1 MSGRQND
8 KWYELTP
15 EQVAN
20 RFGSDPVQGLD
31 SAEAE
36 KRSRILAERLREE
49 QKGKKKEDKL
59 RTVADLTAVLLI
71 FTALLAHV
79 FDRGISSATV
89 IVLVAV
95 NAAAALVAYIRAQ
108 GILRETGERAE
119 PRVYTVRSGK
129 AKRLPGSEIVP
140 GDVIPAD
147 ARIVQSDGIT
157 VSETD
162 ITGEHG
168 AVRKRSGFPELR
180 GGSISLRAQTN
191 MLFSG
196 SVVMSGSA
204 RAVVC
209 RTGSDT
215 EHAMLRAGGAAPYY
229 RRQGKTERGAG
240 SRRFPLHARMRRYMG
255 TVHDSCGLCRCCA
268 RPYLR

>member
-1 MSGRQND
+1 M
-8 KWYELTP
+8 
-15 EQVAN
+15 
-20 RFGSDPVQGLD
+20 
-31 SAEAE
+31 
-36 KRSRILAERLREE
+36 
-49 QKGKKKEDKL
+49 
-59 RTVADLTAVLLI
+59 

-140 GDVIPAD
+140 GDVIYVSAGDVIPAD

-209 RTGSDT
+209 RTGRIPST
-215 EHAMLRAGGAAPYY
+215 PCFAPNRRSSAVLPQARENGARSRFSPLSAP
-229 RRQGKTERGAG
+229 
-240 SRRFPLHARMRRYMG
+240 
-255 TVHDSCGLCRCCA
+255 CA
-268 RPYLR
+268 NAAIYGDCA

>member
-1 MSGRQND
+1 MPGD
-8 KWYELTP
+8 VIY
-15 EQVAN
+15 V
-20 RFGSDPVQGLD
+20 
-31 SAEAE
+31 SA
-36 KRSRILAERLREE
+36 
-49 QKGKKKEDKL
+49 
-59 RTVADLTAVLLI
+59 
-71 FTALLAHV
+71 
-79 FDRGISSATV
+79 
-89 IVLVAV
+89 
-95 NAAAALVAYIRAQ
+95 
-108 GILRETGERAE
+108 
-119 PRVYTVRSGK
+119 
-129 AKRLPGSEIVP
+129 

-215 EHAMLRAGGAAPYY
+215 EHAMLRAEQEEQ
-229 RRQGKTERGAG
+229 RRITAGKGKTERGAG